1 MLADDH
7 GSRPLCLGTRMP
19 RHLPTS
25 SWCRAGKRE
34 TVAKCQPLFDEIGQ
48 RTFPIGEEP
57 QWRTWSSSAAIS

>member
-1 MLADDH
+1 MQVGFIGLRSPIAVT
-7 GSRPLCLGTRMP
+7 SR
-19 RHLPTS
+19 S
-25 SWCRAGKRE
+25 SRAGKRE